1 MFELNQ
7 ILHFLQSFL
16 KINQDRKNE
25 VENLFCYAFKKEKV
39 WFYANYKNKIS
50 LFKNFFYILKFFYF
64 LINLKIGKPFAYIIL
79 QKEFYS
85 RNFII
90 NKNTLIPRPETEGV
104 IDIALEFLKNKFN
117 NEVQISN
124 NILSLE
130 SNNKHFENQVILN
143 NNIFEN
149 HFTSEEKKITVLDLC
164 CGSGCIG
171 ITLFLEVHKFIREL
185 IFIDISKKALK
196 ITSKNIKKLIKNF
209 DNIKILQSDL
219 FQKVKNKTFDL
230 ILANPPYILPEEF
243 ESLDQHIKKF
253 EPRVA
258 LVCENK
264 FFFYNNFF
272 KNINLALSENGIAII
287 EIGPKILDLCINFC
301 KKFNLN
307 YKVKKD
313 LNNLDR
319 YLILSKNLTKN
330 F

>member
-1 MFELNQ
+1 MFELNK
-7 ILHFLQSFL
+7 ILYFLRSFL

-25 VENLFCYAFKKEKV
+25 VDILFCYTFKKEKV
-39 WFYANYKNKIS
+39 WLYANYKNKIS
-50 LFKNFFYILKFFYF
+50 LFKNFFYIFKLFYF
-64 LINLKIGKPFAYIIL
+64 LINLKIGKPIAYIIS

-104 IDIALEFLKNKFN
+104 IDIALEFLQNKFN
-117 NEVQISN
+117 NELQIQN
-124 NILSLE
+124 KILSLE
-130 SNNKHFENQVILN
+130 IN

-149 HFTSEEKKITVLDLC
+149 QVISEEKKITVLDLC

-171 ITLFLEVHKFIREL
+171 ITLFLEVHKLIREL
-185 IFIDISKKALK
+185 IFIDISKNALK

-209 DNIKILQSDL
+209 DNIKIIQSNL
-219 FQKVKNKTFDL
+219 FQKVKNKNFDL

-272 KNINLALSENGIAII
+272 KNINLALSENGLAII
-287 EIGPKILDLCINFC
+287 EIGPKILDLCINYC

-307 YKVKKD
+307 YKIKRD

-319 YLILSKNLTKN
+319 YLILNKNLTKN